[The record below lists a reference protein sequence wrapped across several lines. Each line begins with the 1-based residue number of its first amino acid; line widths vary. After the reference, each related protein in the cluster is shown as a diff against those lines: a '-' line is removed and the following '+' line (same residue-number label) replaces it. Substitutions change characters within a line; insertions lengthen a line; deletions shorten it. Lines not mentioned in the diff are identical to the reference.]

1 MTRASIA
8 SITALLLAAG
18 ACTGKVETT
27 NTGATGSGGG
37 STTSATSSTSASTAT
52 SGSTSASASTTAST
66 SASAASSSGT
76 GGGMGAPSDVTG
88 TMIYRYY
95 SESAPVDVPVDLQG
109 VQVEAFVWNAGSWT
123 TYPGVGK
130 SDGSFTV
137 PAVPAGLFMLD
148 VGGAYVY
155 TTAHTLDLGGE
166 NAGRYGAVM
175 STGGASIAGAIQ
187 NLDPWQANDTVE
199 WFDANAGGAAY
210 GFDMSAPANG
220 DTSIQSQPCS
230 WNGALID
237 ATKGDVLYAT
247 QLSAS
252 GSSVVTRKV
261 SRYTSFA
268 SVEQTDGVATM
279 VSGAFTPVTDDQM
292 INVNFAVSAFAQLGT
307 QVNPIASNEG
317 AFYSLSTAPGMSQ
330 AGLVGYYT
338 DLLLVYPTA
347 DVNLANVAYANPFSA
362 TWGTEVY
369 AGGTFGVQYTAPG
382 ATAPAAV
389 YGYVYVTLPSAQAA
403 TTTLKPV
410 VTPVVS
416 PLVNGKSAFG
426 PLNGISLTPTLSW
439 SPPAV
444 GAPSGYRIL
453 VSLIANS
460 GGTSTSQYLAS
471 IFTVETSVPLP
482 PNMLQKGS
490 TYVFTI
496 TALSSP
502 IAATKPFHG
511 SPTYA
516 GADVLSSL
524 ATP

>member
-1 MTRASIA
+1 
-8 SITALLLAAG
+8 
-18 ACTGKVETT
+18 
-27 NTGATGSGGG
+27 
-37 STTSATSSTSASTAT
+37 
-52 SGSTSASASTTAST
+52 
-66 SASAASSSGT
+66 
-76 GGGMGAPSDVTG
+76 MGAPSDVTG
-88 TMIYRYY
+88 TMVYRYY

-109 VQVEAFVWNAGSWT
+109 VQVEAYVWNAGSWT

-130 SDGSFTV
+130 ADGSFTV
-137 PAVPAGLFMLD
+137 PLVPAGLFMLD

-155 TTAHTLDLGGE
+155 TTAHKLDLGGE
-166 NAGRYGAVM
+166 ISGRHGAVM
-175 STGGASIAGAIQ
+175 STGGAAIAGAIQ
-187 NLDPWQANDTVE
+187 NLAPWQTDDLVE

-210 GFDMSAPANG
+210 GFAMGGPAVG
-220 DTSIQSQPCS
+220 DTSLQNQQSTWIGS
-230 WNGALID
+230 LVD

-247 QLSAS
+247 QLSSFPA
-252 GSSVVTRKV
+252 GGNIVALEI
-261 SRYTSFA
+261 SRYTSFS
-268 SVEQTDGVATM
+268 SVEQTDGVVTM
-279 VSGAFTPVTDDQM
+279 VSGAFAPVTQSQM
-292 INVNFAVSAFAQLGT
+292 IDVDFAGSQFDTLGAS
-307 QVNPIASNEG
+307 VNPMASG
-317 AFYSLSTAPGMSQ
+317 LTALYDLTTAPGMSQ
-330 AGLVGYYT
+330 AGMVGYYT
-338 DLLLVYPTA
+338 DLMLIYPNGT
-347 DVNLANVAYANPFSA
+347 DVKLGPVAYANPFSA

-369 AGGTFGVQYTAPG
+369 AGETFAVAYTAPG
-382 ATAPAAV
+382 ATSQATV

-410 VTPVVS
+410 VSPVQN

-426 PLNGISLTPTLSW
+426 ALNGISLTPTLSW

-444 GAPSGYRIL
+444 GTPSGYRIL

-471 IFTVETSVPLP
+471 IFTVATSVPLP

-490 TYVFTI
+490 AYVFTI

-502 IAATKPFHG
+502 IDTATKPFHS